1 MNSMKRLKDMT
12 QKDELPR
19 SIDAHLPLE
28 KSGEI
33 TTEGKKR
40 QKQTKNNTQ
49 LWM

>member
-33 TTEGKKR
+33 TPEGKKR